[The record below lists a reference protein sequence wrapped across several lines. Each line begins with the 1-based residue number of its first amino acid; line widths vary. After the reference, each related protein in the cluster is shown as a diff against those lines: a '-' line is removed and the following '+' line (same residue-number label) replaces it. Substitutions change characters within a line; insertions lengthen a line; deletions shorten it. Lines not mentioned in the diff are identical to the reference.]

1 MPDFQFPLE
10 PFIWL
15 IMGEDSIAFLVN
27 IISIIYNIY
36 KFYTWSDNTFT
47 VTVWNG
53 DSPSLNGGLVKLRFQ
68 SL

>member
-53 DSPSLNGGLVKLRFQ
+53 GLVKLRFQ